1 MVFAN
6 LVVFHAAKMMFASY
20 VCAICGVRHLR
31 ALVSCCACC
40 FFLHFAV
47 FALLACAIITSS
59 SPSEH
64 RQPPVAT
71 QLLYTQVVN
80 VSPLTSSSLSSVQV
94 QSVDDRALIGEYRL
108 VAAACC
114 RAAASA
120 IILFVSFLRGS
131 PPHFSSMVLFA
142 VG

>member
-6 LVVFHAAKMMFASY
+6 LVVFHAAKMMLATYAQY
-20 VCAICGVRHLR
+20 VGFDIYVLWSLAVH
-31 ALVSCCACC
+31 VV
-40 FFLHFAV
+40 FFTCFAV

-71 QLLYTQVVN
+71 QLLHTQVVN

-94 QSVDDRALIGEYRL
+94 HSFDDPAIIGEYRL

-114 RAAASA
+114 KASA
-120 IILFVSFLRGS
+120 IIFVGSFLRGS

-142 VG
+142 VW